1 MLRNQVT
8 LVAAAATRQEQP
20 MQSFNRALIG
30 IVAAAMSILLVI
42 FGVQNTQPVQIQFLT
57 FETQQISLSL
67 VIIIAV
73 VFGAAFMWLV
83 GLYGA
88 AQRSMRLRREV
99 KERLQ
104 LAARNA
110 ELERKLASLE
120 PAPTAQAA
128 PGASTPDA
136 PYREGA
142 KSGKLKPEKSKSD
155 PLA

>member
-1 MLRNQVT
+1 
-8 LVAAAATRQEQP
+8 

-67 VIIIAV
+67 VIITAV
-73 VFGAAFMWLV
+73 VFGAAFMWLF

-120 PAPTAQAA
+120 PAPAA
-128 PGASTPDA
+128 PTAPGTATSDA
-136 PYREGA
+136 PKPEGTR
-142 KSGKLKPEKSKSD
+142 SGKLSSEKPKSD

>member
-1 MLRNQVT
+1 
-8 LVAAAATRQEQP
+8 

-42 FGVQNTQPVQIQFLT
+42 FGVQNTQPVQLQFLT

-73 VFGAAFMWLV
+73 VCGAALMWLF

-104 LAARNA
+104 LSARNA
-110 ELERKLASLE
+110 ELERKLASFE
-120 PAPTAQAA
+120 QTPAAQAT
-128 PGASTPDA
+128 PGNPTSDA
-136 PYREGA
+136 PKPEGTQ
-142 KSGKLKPEKSKSD
+142 SGKLSSEKPRSG
-155 PLA
+155 PLR